1 MYQFVSNTNVNIC
14 YTQIC
19 QSLNNFP
26 EYFFLIKHLISYF
39 GSDYSAINMVC
50 TFCIIDMFISFMKV
64 IDVIGFPFIKRLKVL
79 NIQRKTIQVLSLSLY
94 NKSQVK
100 ITVQCQNAVSRH
112 FCCCWSQQRCP
123 CVFRQHASPHLHRQ
137 LKKNED
143 CP

>member
-26 EYFFLIKHLISYF
+26 EYFFLIKLLISYF

-79 NIQRKTIQVLSLSLY
+79 NI
-94 NKSQVK
+94 
-100 ITVQCQNAVSRH
+100 
-112 FCCCWSQQRCP
+112 
-123 CVFRQHASPHLHRQ
+123 
-137 LKKNED
+137 
-143 CP
+143 